1 MQRTARRRR
10 FRRFRI
16 VWDRLL
22 PFGSAPRDF
31 YWSLQRITDVMLRGG
46 PRAVFTKIGHRL
58 RFASIYGL
66 LPRALRG
73 NASFSLD
80 AQFQRWL
87 EQNQLR
93 PADVERM
100 RRQLETFT
108 YKPLISIVIPV
119 YNTEK
124 VWLCRAI
131 ESLQTQLYPRWEMC
145 LVNDASTETHI
156 APILNGYALSD
167 PRIRVKHLDQRLGI
181 TGASR
186 EALGMATGEFVA
198 FLDHDDELTPD
209 ALLEVTSWLNRN
221 PELDLLYCD
230 EDKLTSSGA
239 RIDPFFKPDWSPDL
253 LLSMNYI
260 AHFALFRRSVLQE
273 IGGFRSG
280 YEGAQDHDLLLRF
293 TDQTDRIAHI
303 PKIFYHWRMS
313 NSSSANPAAVEPF
326 TSDSGRRA
334 VEDALL
340 RREGDRV
347 AVEILSPGRY
357 RARYTFAKSPLVSIV
372 IPTKD
377 QIPLLRQCI
386 LSIEEKTTYPDYE
399 IIIIDNNS
407 TDPETLHYLDTI
419 AAKHKVMHY
428 SEPFN
433 FSAISNFGAEHA
445 SGEYIL
451 FLNNDTEVITS
462 EWLAAMVE
470 QAHRPEIGAVGAKLL
485 YPDGRIQHG
494 GVVLGVFGEA
504 GHAFRNLPDN
514 HTSYFGLADVVR
526 NCSAVTAA
534 CMMVARKAFK
544 EVGGFD
550 EELKV
555 VYNDVDLC
563 LRMRKKGYLIVY
575 CPFAVLRHYESA
587 TRGRLRPPKEEDLFY
602 RRWRESIRLGDPYY
616 NPNLTLTREDWS
628 LRI

>member
-1 MQRTARRRR
+1 
-10 FRRFRI
+10 
-16 VWDRLL
+16 
-22 PFGSAPRDF
+22 
-31 YWSLQRITDVMLRGG
+31 MLRGG

-58 RFASIYGL
+58 RLACIYGL

-73 NASFSLD
+73 NAIFSLD

-156 APILNGYALSD
+156 ASILNGYAVSD

-186 EALGMATGEFVA
+186 EALGMARGEFVG

-230 EDKLTSSGA
+230 EDKLTPSGA

-313 NSSSANPAAVEPF
+313 NGSSANPAAVKPF
-326 TSDSGRRA
+326 ASDSGRRA

-357 RARYTFAKSPLVSIV
+357 RARYIFPKSPLVSIV

-377 QIPLLRQCI
+377 QIRLLRQCI

-407 TDPETLHYLDTI
+407 TDPETLRYLDTI

-428 SEPFN
+428 SEQFN

-451 FLNNDTEVITS
+451 FLNNDTEVINS
-462 EWLAAMVE
+462 EWLAAMAE

-485 YPDGRIQHG
+485 YPDGRIQHA

-587 TRGRLRPPKEEDLFY
+587 TRGRLRPPNEEDLFY

-616 NPNLTLTREDWS
+616 NPNLTLMREDWS